1 MYAVAEIAGK
11 QYVIEEGKTVAVD
24 RLDAEDGAS
33 IDIDKV
39 CLVRSDDGQVK
50 VGKPY
55 VGGAVSRPGRA
66 ELPASQDSGVFF
78 RQKKDSRKKRGH
90 RQEHSL
96 LKIEKDHGVMLRFVS
111 L

>member
-55 VGGAVSRPGRA
+55 VSGAIVKATVERNFRA
-66 ELPASQDSGVFF
+66 RKILVFFF

-96 LKIEKDHGVMLRFVS
+96 LKIEKIMV
-111 L
+111 